1 MHYRDNGIMTKKK
14 EPNKVG
20 RPSKYSVKILEQTEK
35 YLKEY
40 KALGHSI
47 PTDSSLC
54 LRLGISRNTLYKWD
68 KEYPQFSDLL
78 EKLEALQREE
88 LLNNGLNGSFNSA
101 ISKLILHK
109 HGYHERVEQTTDIT
123 SKGEQITGITRE
135 IIKS

>member
-1 MHYRDNGIMTKKK
+1 MTKKK

-20 RPSKYSVKILEQTEK
+20 RPSKYSVKILEQVDK
-35 YLKEY
+35 YLKEF
-40 KALGHSI
+40 KALGHAI

-54 LRLGISRNTLYKWD
+54 LRLGIGRNTLYEWAKKYPEFKD
-68 KEYPQFSDLL
+68 KLDNL
-78 EKLEALQREE
+78 EELQREE
-88 LLNNGLNGSFNSA
+88 LLTNGLHGVFNSSIA
-101 ISKLILHK
+101 KLVLHK